1 MTMFAMCSNF
11 KQYLRISIVVKRHHK
26 GNHLIELSHSFKGLV
41 HYHHGGKH
49 GGTQADLMLEKELRV
64 LHLDPTYHIYHCSVR
79 QMIALLY
86 VTTIKHYLEARIS
99 RTEKA

>member
-1 MTMFAMCSNF
+1 M
-11 KQYLRISIVVKRHHK
+11 
-26 GNHLIELSHSFKGLV
+26 
-41 HYHHGGKH
+41 
-49 GGTQADLMLEKELRV
+49 QADLMLEKELRV